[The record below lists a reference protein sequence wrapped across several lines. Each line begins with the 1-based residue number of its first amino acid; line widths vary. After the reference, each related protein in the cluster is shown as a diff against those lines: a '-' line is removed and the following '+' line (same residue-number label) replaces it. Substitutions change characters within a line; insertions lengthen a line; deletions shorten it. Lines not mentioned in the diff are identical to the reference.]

1 MSAKPLVGLEP
12 LPHEAGAPV
21 VEETPRPT
29 LASVVPE
36 VAERL
41 LQQASGVEPLVGS
54 QQQRKRALA
63 VQAEIVAMRQQR
75 VLLALDEAPI
85 LAAQARVFGFAHL
98 VEDLAV
104 VLAEA
109 RSKFADMAP
118 GELESLID
126 EAAAAA
132 RKGSARW

>member
-1 MSAKPLVGLEP
+1 MA
-12 LPHEAGAPV
+12 
-21 VEETPRPT
+21 
-29 LASVVPE
+29 
-36 VAERL
+36 
-41 LQQASGVEPLVGS
+41 
-54 QQQRKRALA
+54 
-63 VQAEIVAMRQQR
+63 RQQI

-98 VEDLAV
+98 VEGLAV

-132 RKGSARW
+132 RKGSARRAVDLRMLDD

>member
-41 LQQASGVEPLVGS
+41 LQQASGVEPLVGG

-85 LAAQARVFGFAHL
+85 LAAQAAYSALRTFSR
-98 VEDLAV
+98 
-104 VLAEA
+104 A
-109 RSKFADMAP
+109 RSTRCCRIAT
-118 GELESLID
+118 I
-126 EAAAAA
+126 
-132 RKGSARW
+132 SAWTAS